1 MHRTPTI
8 ARAALAGTLVGTAAA
23 VVLWAL
29 VAVVTAS
36 GEHDAAAGLA
46 AAALAVAPVVVVGS
60 ALFGLAAGSVLV
72 AAAPALDRGGVPRT
86 VALVVVGLLS
96 FAGWGIATAQLV
108 TKEAFVV
115 GGLVSTDTV
124 QLVTTALGAVAGA
137 GVVVVAARG
146 RLPLPDA
153 GAGRTVVRWVV
164 VGALLGVLAWWVRR
178 SGVPLL
184 TGMPADG
191 AFVGAGFGD
200 SELPIRLEWVWALV
214 TGAVAGWILA
224 VVEVLTARRWA
235 VVTTAAV
242 LAAVA
247 AFVSAVTGLVFPTLG
262 EHPFAATYPIVG
274 GFATSVAHLPLAAV
288 LVTVVLWAAVAAA
301 VAGAVTTAVARGRD
315 RGGRASRPV

>member
-1 MHRTPTI
+1 VHRTPTI

-46 AAALAVAPVVVVGS
+46 AAALAVAPVV
-60 ALFGLAAGSVLV
+60 
-72 AAAPALDRGGVPRT
+72 
-86 VALVVVGLLS
+86 
-96 FAGWGIATAQLV
+96 
-108 TKEAFVV
+108 
-115 GGLVSTDTV
+115 
-124 QLVTTALGAVAGA
+124 
-137 GVVVVAARG
+137 
-146 RLPLPDA
+146 
-153 GAGRTVVRWVV
+153 
-164 VGALLGVLAWWVRR
+164 
-178 SGVPLL
+178 
-184 TGMPADG
+184 
-191 AFVGAGFGD
+191 
-200 SELPIRLEWVWALV
+200 
-214 TGAVAGWILA
+214 AVAGWILA